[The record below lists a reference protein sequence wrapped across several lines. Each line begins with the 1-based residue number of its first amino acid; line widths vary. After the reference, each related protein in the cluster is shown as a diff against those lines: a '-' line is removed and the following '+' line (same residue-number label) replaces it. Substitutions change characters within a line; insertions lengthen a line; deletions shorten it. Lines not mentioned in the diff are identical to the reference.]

1 MQKKLGKL
9 LRRAGKT
16 PHFAVKTLRDAEKA
30 ALISA
35 TCSHAEG
42 RYPLR
47 KVFAIRCPRENH
59 LEAAPMQ
66 VSVDN
71 EPIWARCPRQ
81 HAPERPPSH
90 TAVDNDFQKCPTRR

>member
-1 MQKKLGKL
+1 MQKRLGKL

-71 EPIWARCPRQ
+71 EPIWARCPR
-81 HAPERPPSH
+81 PPALEKAVGG
-90 TAVDNDFQKCPTRR
+90 TAVDNDF

>member
-1 MQKKLGKL
+1 MRKKLGKL

-16 PHFAVKTLRDAEKA
+16 PHFAVITLRDAEKA

-42 RYPLR
+42 RYLLR

-59 LEAAPMQ
+59 LEGAPMQ

-71 EPIWARCPRQ
+71 KPIWARCPRQ
-81 HAPERPPSH
+81 HAPERPPRRTS
-90 TAVDNDFQKCPTRR
+90 VDNDF